1 MMSLVLRRTR
11 RWARVHRLEGAGVW
25 AFMELQEGA
34 ANTKDGNRLLG
45 MWAGCPMDN
54 NKNIKSF
61 NGLTSRI
68 CVYP

>member
-1 MMSLVLRRTR
+1 MTSLVLRRIR
-11 RWARVHRLEGAGVW
+11 RWAKVHRLEGGGVW
-25 AFMELQEGA
+25 ALMELRGA
-34 ANTKDGNRLLG
+34 ETNTKDGNSLLG